1 MKKIIFI
8 NKNRIL
14 KYREILILILAFILL
29 VLHEY
34 IKSIEHYRVLVY
46 TCCDEF
52 YSHYIPIFCNGL
64 LRMDKLKKIDIEI
77 GVNIKKLSDN
87 EEKALQYLRKKYP
100 QSKIQIDYN
109 SFVKNKSG
117 VYYNNQLFKIG
128 SIRFVIQPRIKNK
141 YVYIS
146 DVDILV
152 LVNNFYLELI
162 DDMKRRKK
170 CYSNIQRINTLRL
183 TGLHFIKYDSYY
195 PIPVLNN
202 TSILDEILL
211 YNIMKAKGIKI
222 DNYTQYRP
230 VFGIHLSPSR
240 PNVGSYAKTVGW
252 GADNYK
258 FQWLDY
264 MKSEDFKFIYPLLD
278 STIINKIKKLNKFF
292 AIDQINI

>member
-1 MKKIIFI
+1 MKK
-8 NKNRIL
+8 NRVL
-14 KYREILILILAFILL
+14 KYREIIILIFTFILL

-34 IKSIEHYRVLVY
+34 TKSIEHYRVLVY

-117 VYYNNQLFKIG
+117 IYYNNQLFKKG

-162 DDMKRRKK
+162 DDMKRRNN
-170 CYSNIQRINTLRL
+170 CYSNILRKNKIQL
-183 TGLHFIKYDSYY
+183 TGLHFTEYDCYY
-195 PIPVLNN
+195 PIMSINN
-202 TSILDEILL
+202 TDINDEKLL
-211 YNIMKAKGIKI
+211 YNIMKYKNIKI
-222 DNYTQYRP
+222 DEVNQYRP
-230 VFGIHLSPSR
+230 VFGIHMSPNR
-240 PNVGSYAKTVGW
+240 PYISSNEPIIGW
-252 GADNYK
+252 LADNYK
-258 FQWLDY
+258 TKWIEY
-264 MKSEDFKFIYPLLD
+264 IKSKDFKFIYPLLD
-278 STIINKIKKLNKFF
+278 KSITDKIRKLNEFYS
-292 AIDQINI
+292 IHDMPI